1 MKRFY
6 FSRIEIRD
14 LAISS
19 LVITAIFAY
28 PYILSPH
35 LPIIFG
41 IYLLFIGLG
50 FAIHEIAHKF
60 MAIHLG
66 AVSEFRMWG
75 QGLAFAVL
83 MRVIGGPIFIA
94 PGATY
99 WAKRFASAEDYGKVS
114 AAGPVANIVLALL
127 FLALA
132 LVLTPL
138 KLLFTM
144 GAEINSYLALFNLI
158 PFPPLDGSKIM
169 SWKPAIW
176 GGMFGMTLLLRVII
190 GVV

>member
-1 MKRFY
+1 MSRFY
-6 FSRIEIRD
+6 FSRLEIRD
-14 LAISS
+14 LAISA

-28 PYILSPH
+28 PYIGSPY

-50 FAIHEIAHKF
+50 FTLHETAHKF

-66 AVSEFRMWG
+66 AISEFRMWG
-75 QGLAFAVL
+75 QGLAFAL
-83 MRVIGGPIFIA
+83 FMRVIGGPIFIA

-99 WAKRFASAEDYGKVS
+99 WAKRFATAEDHGKVS
-114 AAGPVANIVLALL
+114 AAGPVANIILALL
-127 FLALA
+127 FLAMA

-138 KLLFTM
+138 QSLFKM
-144 GAEINSYLALFNLI
+144 GAEINLYLALFNLI

-169 SWKPAIW
+169 SWKPMIW
-176 GGMFGMTLLLRVII
+176 GGMFGLTLLLRFFI